1 MMMPRYLAQ
10 DVVNN
15 SHDLT
20 LQMTGR
26 KERLSWLIGF
36 INENAVLVKVRSTC
50 YTLRERDITPWR
62 HADVA
67 GESTAASNR
76 RRETICMQSTV
87 VELQST
93 SFVSVSFGHSTVFL
107 KTEIS

>member
-1 MMMPRYLAQ
+1 MTISFQHMVILLLYLDQ

-36 INENAVLVKVRSTC
+36 INENAVLVKVSPLILDFAARAITAWC
-50 YTLRERDITPWR
+50 DI
-62 HADVA
+62 DVA
-67 GESTAASNR
+67 EESAAASNR
-76 RRETICMQSTV
+76 RRETICLQSTV
-87 VELQST
+87 VKL
-93 SFVSVSFGHSTVFL
+93 
-107 KTEIS
+107 

>member
-1 MMMPRYLAQ
+1 MVILIFPDQ

-36 INENAVLVKVRSTC
+36 INENAVLVKVSP
-50 YTLRERDITPWR
+50 LRLNFAARAITAWCNI
-62 HADVA
+62 DVA
-67 GESTAASNR
+67 GESAAASNR
-76 RRETICMQSTV
+76 RRKTICLQSTV
-87 VELQST
+87 VKLQSA
-93 SFVSVSFGHSTVFL
+93 SFVSVLFGHSGVF
-107 KTEIS
+107 S